1 VIVYYKFKEVDFLYA
16 IIDACGR
23 QYKVSEGQ
31 TLDVEKLNS
40 QVGEKVVFDKVI
52 TLVDGEN
59 VEIGKPFL
67 ENVKVVAEV
76 VGHLRGRKVM
86 VIKRRPRKGYRLNK
100 GHRQWYTRIKIEK
113 IEK

>member
-1 VIVYYKFKEVDFLYA
+1 MYA

-31 TLDVEKLNS
+31 TLEVEKLNS
-40 QVGEKVVFDKVI
+40 QVGEKVVFDKVV

-76 VGHLRGRKVM
+76 VEHLKGKKVM
-86 VIKRRPRKGYRLNK
+86 IIKRRPRKGYRLNK